1 MSKRLP
7 GWFTTKA
14 LHDLSDS
21 VLPVRANIS
30 ACHCFLAQV
39 FLSSRDLN
47 LKVVACAMVATT
59 TLLIISPA
67 KTILDSPSSV
77 NRDVGDVGEVEPAS
91 AFNNEAGE
99 NTWT

>member
-1 MSKRLP
+1 M
-7 GWFTTKA
+7 
-14 LHDLSDS
+14 
-21 VLPVRANIS
+21 
-30 ACHCFLAQV
+30 AQV

-77 NRDVGDVGEVEPAS
+77 NRDVGEVEPAS